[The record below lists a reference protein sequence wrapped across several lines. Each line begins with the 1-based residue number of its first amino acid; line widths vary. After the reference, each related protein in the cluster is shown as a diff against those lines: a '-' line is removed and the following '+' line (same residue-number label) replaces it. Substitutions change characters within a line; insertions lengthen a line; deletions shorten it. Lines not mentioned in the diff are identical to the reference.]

1 MAMAVMEQKRKIQE
15 SQNYQRTKMQKD
27 MVIQRLKDDG
37 CRITKQRLMLL
48 DIILEEDCSC
58 CKEIYYKAVK
68 QDGRIGTAT
77 VYRMVNKLEE
87 IGAISRKNM
96 YRIACG
102 AVCDREKA
110 CTIELDDDTIKELSA
125 KSWNAVVL
133 AGLKACGYIDK
144 QRIKSVVVQSCD
156 CEEAG

>member
-58 CKEIYYKAVK
+58 CKEIYYKAAK
-68 QDGRIGTAT
+68 QDGKIGTAT

-96 YRIACG
+96 YKIACG
-102 AVCDREKA
+102 SGCEVENA
-110 CTIELDDDTIKELSA
+110 CTIEFDDNSSIVLTQKA
-125 KSWNAVVL
+125 WNQIIQ
-133 AGLKACGYIDK
+133 AGLSVCGYKDK
-144 QRIKSVVVQSCD
+144 QAIRSINP
-156 CEEAG
+156 A